1 MGLTTDILGDDD
13 LGNVEASPTA
23 EIGTARH
30 KRGKGSTSVAQVP
43 ANTLSTSLRFTEATT
58 VPAPTTAASAHQ
70 NSGQPSENVAIV
82 IEAPVQV
89 VAAQVSANGCTVP
102 KAESSGP
109 EVKTD
114 GYEDYSGEWET
125 LPGEDIR
132 SSEAGSH
139 GLPKARVRSLDS
151 ELELFSVRKQNS

>member
-1 MGLTTDILGDDD
+1 MGLTTDILGDED

-23 EIGTARH
+23 EIGTAKHR
-30 KRGKGSTSVAQVP
+30 RGNDSTAVAQVP
-43 ANTLSTSLRFTEATT
+43 ATTLSTSLRFTEATT

-82 IEAPVQV
+82 SEAPVQA

-114 GYEDYSGEWET
+114 GYEDYSGEWEA
-125 LPGEDIR
+125 LPEEGMR
-132 SSEAGSH
+132 SCEARSH
-139 GLPKARVRSLDS
+139 DCMTCRG
-151 ELELFSVRKQNS
+151 